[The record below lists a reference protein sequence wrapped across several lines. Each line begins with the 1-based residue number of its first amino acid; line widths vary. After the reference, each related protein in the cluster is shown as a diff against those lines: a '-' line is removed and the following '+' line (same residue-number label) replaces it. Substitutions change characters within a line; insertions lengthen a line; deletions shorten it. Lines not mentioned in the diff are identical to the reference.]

1 MKNNLSQ
8 REMVSKASFWPKKS
22 EKIPTVSTNNK
33 KSIPP

>member
-1 MKNNLSQ
+1 MEKGIK
-8 REMVSKASFWPKKS
+8 RGKVSKAGFWPKKF